1 MRHNI
6 IYISNAERSDGQT
19 EKARS
24 ENAGVEA
31 DGALNPRPDS
41 VSDTL
46 FQENP
51 FFDPK
56 DLLQV
61 RYEMLRRH
69 SVERVSIVD
78 VATKFGVSRPTVYQ
92 AQAAFQ
98 QAGLS
103 GLLPKHRGPKEGH
116 KLSAEVIDYVVAL
129 RTAEPGLTTVACV
142 QAVQEKFGITVHR
155 RSLERALASKKKP
168 RNAGVRSPI
177 PEGTVE
183 AYEGLRRQVVQPD
196 GRGGHLEGRG
206 ILMRCGLATWAQI
219 RPAAVP
225 ARPPESHFPS
235 GPEAPVLDSFGAEL
249 VRLVAGLILSTRQ
262 EGFPHA

>member
-1 MRHNI
+1 MAKLKKPDQKTLELKR
-6 IYISNAERSDGQT
+6 T
-19 EKARS
+19 
-24 ENAGVEA
+24 
-31 DGALNPRPDS
+31 GALNPRPDS

-116 KLSAEVIDYVVAL
+116 KLSAEVIDYVGAL

-142 QAVQEKFGITVHR
+142 QAVQVKFGITVHR
-155 RSLERALASKKKP
+155 RSLERALASKKNRAIRRKITHSGGN
-168 RNAGVRSPI
+168 RRS
-177 PEGTVE
+177 
-183 AYEGLRRQVVQPD
+183 LRRTPPTSSPAGRTRRTLGRPRHSHALWLGNLGTEQA
-196 GRGGHLEGRG
+196 RGGTGTSTR
-206 ILMRCGLATWAQI
+206 IAVSIWA
-219 RPAAVP
+219 
-225 ARPPESHFPS
+225 PS
-235 GPEAPVLDSFGAEL
+235 ASP
-249 VRLVAGLILSTRQ
+249 RLVWSRTCPPGSRSDSQHSTG
-262 EGFPHA
+262 GFSACLN

>member
-1 MRHNI
+1 M
-6 IYISNAERSDGQT
+6 
-19 EKARS
+19 ARLKKPDQKTL
-24 ENAGVEA
+24 ELKRT
-31 DGALNPRPDS
+31 GALNPRPDS

-92 AQAAFQ
+92 AQSAFQ

-129 RTAEPGLTTVACV
+129 RTAEAEEKGL
-142 QAVQEKFGITVHR
+142 
-155 RSLERALASKKKP
+155 
-168 RNAGVRSPI
+168 
-177 PEGTVE
+177 GT
-183 AYEGLRRQVVQPD
+183 
-196 GRGGHLEGRG
+196 
-206 ILMRCGLATWAQI
+206 
-219 RPAAVP
+219 P
-225 ARPPESHFPS
+225 ARELKSSKAHLGKRSGKAVHKASHK
-235 GPEAPVLDSFGAEL
+235 
-249 VRLVAGLILSTRQ
+249 
-262 EGFPHA
+262 